1 MEWFW
6 RRAVKATTTTGWRKH
21 QAANLL
27 KSGAEQMANITGTS
41 SAAQKRAKSHKEA
54 IAEEISRENTPDNPV
69 VEHLQRQV
77 ANALVLYLNYK
88 HYHWQTYGP
97 MFRDLHLLFD
107 EFAKAVLDTI
117 DEFAERVRMIGQDP
131 VASPQ
136 EMLSAASVKV
146 AAQGQTVRQMIQ
158 EADTN
163 LLTVIKEMRAAV
175 RAADEQDDPGTVD
188 LFSRF
193 VQIHEK
199 HEWWLRDILERRDG
213 LLD

>member
-1 MEWFW
+1 
-6 RRAVKATTTTGWRKH
+6 
-21 QAANLL
+21 
-27 KSGAEQMANITGTS
+27 MAKITDS
-41 SAAQKRAKSHKEA
+41 SAAAQKREGSQKET

-69 VEHLQRQV
+69 VEQLQRQV

-107 EFAKAVLDTI
+107 EFAKAVLETL

-136 EMLSAASVKV
+136 EMLTAASVKV
-146 AAQGQTVRQMIQ
+146 ATREQTMRGMIQ

-163 LLTVIKEMRAAV
+163 LLTVIKEIRAGA
-175 RAADEQDDPGTVD
+175 RAADEHDDPGTVD

-213 LLD
+213 LSAVEGSEQKNLAEQVRK

>member
-1 MEWFW
+1 
-6 RRAVKATTTTGWRKH
+6 
-21 QAANLL
+21 
-27 KSGAEQMANITGTS
+27 MAKITKS
-41 SAAQKRAKSHKEA
+41 SAAAQRRGKSRVEQV
-54 IAEEISRENTPDNPV
+54 AEEISKENAPDSPV

-107 EFAKAVLDTI
+107 EFAGAVLGTV

-131 VASPQ
+131 LASPQ
-136 EMLSAASVKV
+136 EMLLTASVKV
-146 AAQGQTVRQMIQ
+146 AGRGQTMREMVK
-158 EADTN
+158 EADDN
-163 LLTVIKEMRAAV
+163 LLTVIKEMRAGA
-175 RAADEQDDPGTVD
+175 RAADEADDPGTVD

-199 HEWWLRDILERRDG
+199 HEWWLRDILEKRDG
-213 LLD
+213 LTA